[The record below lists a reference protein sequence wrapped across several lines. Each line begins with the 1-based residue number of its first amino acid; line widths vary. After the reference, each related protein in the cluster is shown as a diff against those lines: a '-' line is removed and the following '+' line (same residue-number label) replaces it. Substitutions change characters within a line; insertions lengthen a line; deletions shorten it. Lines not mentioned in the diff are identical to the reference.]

1 MSIIATLSVAT
12 GSRTQLVFICFL
24 VIAYYVNPMPTPLG
38 CLSLPC
44 DPGYSVE
51 QQCGRTGQ
59 SGCVACKRGV
69 TFSSLPRNNYRKC
82 FPVTTREEL
91 RCDLATH
98 QEMKEPDP
106 RRDNECGCTK
116 DAYWSE
122 SAGRCVLISLPTV
135 ADNLQGTQG
144 GTAMS
149 EGTTR
154 FRHWDTRKPF
164 TTAVKTGLPKPLST
178 SILVA
183 LTGVMITII
192 SITMIAHNL
201 RSRRKLSGLSDAG
214 NKNKRP
220 VSITTLQ
227 SQAAEAFP
235 TRFQPFSSSPETE
248 ACEGES
254 RSAVGNQE
262 ELPIVEELKQLNP
275 RPLVFLQLET
285 SV

>member
-116 DAYWSE
+116 DAEWSE
-122 SAGRCVLISLPTV
+122 SAGRCVLISLPTQV
-135 ADNLQGTQG
+135 ANQRQG
-144 GTAMS
+144 GTAIF
-149 EGTTR
+149 GR
-154 FRHWDTRKPF
+154 HHWDTKKPF
-164 TTAVKTGLPKPLST
+164 STTNATTFRESFSNVTVLIFFISFAVAVWILCSAVFGGLQKRYFQLSCLTRTEIGSTTVVTKPVDSSLQST
-178 SILVA
+178 VSSVGTTPLKHDMKI
-183 LTGVMITII
+183 
-192 SITMIAHNL
+192 
-201 RSRRKLSGLSDAG
+201 KGLSSTQKTEIDKRSS
-214 NKNKRP
+214 KNDIPKKDC
-220 VSITTLQ
+220 
-227 SQAAEAFP
+227 FM
-235 TRFQPFSSSPETE
+235 
-248 ACEGES
+248 
-254 RSAVGNQE
+254 
-262 ELPIVEELKQLNP
+262 
-275 RPLVFLQLET
+275 
-285 SV
+285 